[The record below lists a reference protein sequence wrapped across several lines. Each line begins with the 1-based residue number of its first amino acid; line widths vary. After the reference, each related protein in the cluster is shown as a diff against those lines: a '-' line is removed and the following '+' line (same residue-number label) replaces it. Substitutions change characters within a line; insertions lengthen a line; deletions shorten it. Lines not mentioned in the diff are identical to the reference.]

1 MNTNT
6 SAKVPRKPE
15 KDDPYL
21 AISASWNW
29 TPLWKKLIWGEISCS
44 SVKEYLST
52 NVSVTRYLT
61 SNFFDG
67 DSVILEVPLNVLD
80 VLVAQDE
87 YFLISMRCLLL
98 DKLYDGVKRAAC
110 RSEYRYNYV
119 TN

>member
-1 MNTNT
+1 MNTST

-15 KDDPYL
+15 KDDSYL
-21 AISASWNW
+21 TISATWNW

-61 SNFFDG
+61 SKFFDG
-67 DSVILEVPLNVLD
+67 DSVILEVPLSVVD

-87 YFLISMRCLLL
+87 YCLISACYLLL
-98 DKLYDGVKRAAC
+98 DKFYDGVERAAC
-110 RSEYRYNYV
+110 TSE
-119 TN
+119 